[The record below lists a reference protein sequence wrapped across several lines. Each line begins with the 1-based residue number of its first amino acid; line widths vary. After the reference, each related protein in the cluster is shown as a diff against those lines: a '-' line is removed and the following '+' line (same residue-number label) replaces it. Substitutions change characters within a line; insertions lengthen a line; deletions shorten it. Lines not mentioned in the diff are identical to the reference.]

1 MKEVNIKVV
10 IGVLACIFAVFVI
23 WFIVNSNSV
32 ESKYGMEAVEDAK
45 SAIFTADQYLDGKR
59 EKREYQNQ
67 LKRYSKDNVEIGD
80 KTYDI
85 YHAIEFMTLMS
96 SDADI
101 LKYRNELAD
110 LVGEKKR

>member
-67 LKRYSKDNVEIGD
+67 IMRYSKHN
-80 KTYDI
+80 
-85 YHAIEFMTLMS
+85 LQ
-96 SDADI
+96 
-101 LKYRNELAD
+101 LAD
-110 LVGEKKR
+110 